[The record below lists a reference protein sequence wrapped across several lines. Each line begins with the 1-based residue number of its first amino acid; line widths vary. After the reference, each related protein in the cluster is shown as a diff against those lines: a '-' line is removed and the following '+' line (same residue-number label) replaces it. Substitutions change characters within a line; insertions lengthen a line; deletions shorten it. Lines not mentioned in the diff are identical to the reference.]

1 MSWTETDRSDSPP
14 RSQNLTLNQERI
26 IVLHDMI
33 SKTLGI
39 KVIQQEQ
46 PTQEVPENLYYHA
59 TKIRPFLKHLGR
71 TQSLVSR
78 QVLTGEKNEV
88 VLSSDEAKQTFSF
101 RAFNEV
107 THVTFQL
114 KEPMCLVWSISL
126 QLEQDEYFITY
137 PCTKLRIF
145 LT

>member
-14 RSQNLTLNQERI
+14 RSQSLTLNQERI

-101 RAFNEV
+101 RSFNEV